1 MLLLLLLGSLILR
14 GILFLLYGYFNTLV
28 YEMFLILGG
37 LLQVT
42 VKKLVK
48 ESSEEL
54 LVSDSVD
61 NLFCGRDFS
70 VPTVRRSKL
79 VVVDLAGSERIDKS
93 GLF

>member
-1 MLLLLLLGSLILR
+1 MLLLLVSLILR
-14 GILFLLYGYFNTLV
+14 GLLFLQYRYFNTSV
-28 YEMFLILGG
+28 YEMFLLLGV
-37 LLQVT
+37 LQVT